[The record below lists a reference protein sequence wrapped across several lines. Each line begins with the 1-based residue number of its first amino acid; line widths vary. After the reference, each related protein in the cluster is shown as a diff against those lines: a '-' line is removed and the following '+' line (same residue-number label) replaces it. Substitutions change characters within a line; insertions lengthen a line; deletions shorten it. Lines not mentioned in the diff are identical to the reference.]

1 MGENKYWGHGFG
13 VPNGS
18 YSHDKTI
25 KTILSPLP
33 EVLCYQETPPL
44 TKYLILK
51 NVVMD
56 IPKIAEVR
64 KHYFISDQT
73 GFKSTPSHNKWFNSP
88 KSLLSLSQHTELAHL
103 SMWVKAK
110 QGYMFQ

>member
-1 MGENKYWGHGFG
+1 M
-13 VPNGS
+13 PR
-18 YSHDKTI
+18 T
-25 KTILSPLP
+25 
-33 EVLCYQETPPL
+33 PL
-44 TKYLILK
+44 TFKYLILK
-51 NVVMD
+51 NMVMD

-73 GFKSTPSHNKWFNSP
+73 GFKSTPSYNKGFSSP

-103 SMWVKAK
+103 SMSVEAK